1 MKTVFFG
8 TPNIAIPFLEV
19 LHKNSDIQLVIT
31 QPDKPR
37 GRGMQ
42 ISPCE
47 TKVKAQELGLEV
59 AHKIPAQINAELGG
73 AVAYGRLIKK
83 ETISQFKHGII
94 NIHFSMLPKYRGAS
108 PVQYALLNGDT
119 KTGVTAFFI
128 DEGMD
133 TGDIFLQKEIDISPE
148 DTALTLF
155 PKLIEAGTSILKECL
170 AKIEQK
176 NITRTKQT
184 GESSNAPLINKEDYK
199 LNFEQESAEKIH
211 NKIRALGFGKAVAD
225 INDKPLNLKI
235 LKTSIAEDKIFQVS
249 STQKPST
256 IIFIERGLGFFVKC
270 NSGVL
275 LIEKLLPAGKKEISA
290 YDFITGNQKKVGDTL
305 FI

>member
-59 AHKIPAQINAELGG
+59 AHKIPAQINAELGV

-211 NKIRALGFGKAVAD
+211 NKIRALGFGKA
-225 INDKPLNLKI
+225 
-235 LKTSIAEDKIFQVS
+235 
-249 STQKPST
+249 
-256 IIFIERGLGFFVKC
+256 
-270 NSGVL
+270 
-275 LIEKLLPAGKKEISA
+275 
-290 YDFITGNQKKVGDTL
+290 
-305 FI
+305 

>member
-19 LHKNSDIQLVIT
+19 LHKNSNIELVIT

-37 GRGMQ
+37 DRGME
-42 ISPCE
+42 ISACP
-47 TKVKAQELGLEV
+47 TKQKAIELGLKTTD
-59 AHKIPAQINAELGG
+59 KIPDLASDLGV
-73 AVAYGRLIKK
+73 AVAFGRLINKK
-83 ETISQFKHGII
+83 TIEQFKHGII

-119 KTGVTAFFI
+119 KTGVTAFWI

-133 TGDIFLQKEIDISPE
+133 TGDIFLQKEVEISSE
-148 DTALTLF
+148 DTAETLF

-170 AKIEQK
+170 EKIEQK
-176 NITRTKQT
+176 NIIRTKQM
-184 GESSNAPLINKEDYK
+184 GEPSNAPLIEKKDYE
-199 LNFEQESAEKIH
+199 LNFNTMSAEQIN
-211 NKIRALGFGKAVAD
+211 NKVRAFNFGKIVAK
-225 INDKPLNLKI
+225 IKDKEINLKI
-235 LKTSIAEDKIFQVS
+235 VKTSLADEKIFPNLENQTVS
-249 STQKPST
+249 S
-256 IIFIERGLGFFVKC
+256 IILIERQLGFFVKC

-275 LIEKLLPAGKKEISA
+275 LIEKVIPAGKKEISG
-290 YDFITGNQKKVGDTL
+290 YDFASGYQLKPEDIV